1 MSGNIYLARQL
12 FFILLTIICVSKIQ
26 IRHSDKSGSLQWAW
40 VSAFNYSL
48 LKIQW
53 WIPACTTL
61 AESQTILTITV
72 PKTPRFVQSWNVR
85 PQNTQPESAD
95 ISWHP
100 PKAFISSNVAFFLKV
115 SVYQIHCFNRP
126 CFFNLFLFWWM
137 HAAAL
142 HWSACLFSSSLSHG
156 SSKLLCPL
164 SPLLVCSIR
173 VICTLLN

>member
-53 WIPACTTL
+53 WIPACTIL
-61 AESQTILTITV
+61 AESQISLTITV
-72 PKTPRFVQSWNVR
+72 PKTPSLVQSWNAR
-85 PQNTQPESAD
+85 PQNTQPGSTD
-95 ISWHP
+95 TSWHP
-100 PKAFISSNVAFFLKV
+100 PKAFVSSHVAFFLKV
-115 SVYQIHCFNRP
+115 SVYETLRFNWP
-126 CFFNLFLFWWM
+126 YFFNLLLFWWM

-142 HWSACLFSSSLSHG
+142 HWSVCLEECFLHCFPMKALSSSV
-156 SSKLLCPL
+156 LCPL
-164 SPLLVCSIR
+164 YLFLVSK
-173 VICTLLN
+173 